1 MILIISESTDI
12 STINVIDWLS
22 NSVDK
27 KKIIRINSDDKVKI
41 RMYNLNGFE
50 LNIFDGI
57 NIYYGDISG
66 FWYRRGGLNM
76 DIKIDEILTKS
87 DSLFLNFQEHI
98 NNEMTSLI
106 ISIYNDLTKN
116 LGVSIGNFLT
126 GSVNKILTLKR
137 AMKNRISVPD
147 TLITTDKQELLS
159 FFNKHNQ
166 NIITKSISQNIHVEE
181 GNTIIAAY
189 TEEITNIDSVPDSFE
204 ISLFQQKIDKKYEL
218 RIFYLKGDFYAMAIF
233 SQLDNQTKVDF
244 RKYNDQ
250 KPNRTVPF
258 NLPNHIK
265 NKLKNLMDECKLDTG
280 SIDMIVDQNNN
291 YYFLEVNPV
300 GQFGMVSYPCNY
312 NLEKKIANLLSMSK

>member
-258 NLPNHIK
+258 KLPNDIK

>member
-1 MILIISESTDI
+1 
-12 STINVIDWLS
+12 
-22 NSVDK
+22 
-27 KKIIRINSDDKVKI
+27 
-41 RMYNLNGFE
+41 MYNLNGFE

-258 NLPNHIK
+258 NLPNDIK

-280 SIDMIVDQNNN
+280 SIDMIIDQNNN